1 MRVLSCHSRAGRF
14 GAAVVAAVLLT
25 GTAERS
31 PAQQVGVAADERM
44 ARRAIASEHAA
55 GFLWT
60 ADLFERLARYEA
72 QRDRYPTFAAFV
84 PEIADYFHWL
94 SPRIDSVVAS
104 WEARRPRLVAT
115 IPADGDTI
123 VSAALDSIVLPFDRP
138 MSGAYSIDY
147 GPGGRAAFPDVVSAS
162 FDAARMVYTM
172 RVRLRPRHSYHM
184 IVVGRGFYS
193 ADGVPVARSELSFR
207 TAGVP

>member
-1 MRVLSCHSRAGRF
+1 MRVLSCHSRAGRC
-14 GAAVVAAVLLT
+14 GAAVSAAVLLMD
-25 GTAERS
+25 TAERS
-31 PAQQVGVAADERM
+31 PAQQVSVAADER
-44 ARRAIASEHAA
+44 IE
-55 GFLWT
+55 FLGIN
-60 ADLFERLARYEA
+60 FRLAG
-72 QRDRYPTFAAFV
+72 QSG
-84 PEIADYFHWL
+84 IADYFHWL

-123 VSAALDSIVLPFDRP
+123 VSAALDSIVLRFDRP

-172 RVRLRPRHSYHM
+172 RVRLRPGHRYHM

-207 TAGVP
+207 TAGVQ